1 MATTVAAPM
10 VGRIVRIEKHAGDA
24 VDEDEAIMI
33 MEAIK
38 MEIPVVASMD
48 GIVKSVKVA
57 EGETVTVGQALAEIE

>member
-10 VGRIVRIEKHAGDA
+10 VGKIVRIEKRAGDA

-38 MEIPVVASMD
+38 MEIPVVASVD
-48 GIVKSVKVA
+48 GVVKSVKVA
-57 EGETVTVGQALAEIE
+57 EGETVTVGQTLAEIE